1 MRDGNLCLLGIPL
14 VFHLLSL
21 AYYRRSGTLALKE
34 EAVGV
39 DLPQCKKCTL
49 GVLVPLSDYGPQGAS
64 LEFKAWACVNP
75 ECGFTIRI
83 DKGILQSGLRVGE
96 SKRAHEEHH

>member
-1 MRDGNLCLLGIPL
+1 MELLL
-14 VFHLLSL
+14 
-21 AYYRRSGTLALKE
+21 YKE
-34 EAVGV
+34 EAARV
-39 DLPQCKKCTL
+39 DFPQCKKCTL

-96 SKRAHEEHH
+96 SKRGHEENH